1 MTPPT
6 SRPPGRPRIITPEV
20 EAEIARAAPHVHSR
34 RGRQNFHFRE
44 LAEEVLA
51 DDPRCA
57 WLTDGS
63 AKTTI
68 LTELGRFEDPDEM
81 RKAAR
86 AVCRARPRP
95 KVSDAAAMIRRRR
108 TGAAPQVDPQVL
120 EAQLARVTAAY
131 LRSHPGVTWG
141 AVQGAMDG
149 VLEKISESLP
159 EGKGGEAQ
167 SARAIRRKMARLAG
181 LGMRDVVG
189 PRAQVELEAVPGVY
203 LVAQRVGGRWLP
215 LYPGNSGDVLD
226 RSKTLAPERWF
237 RRAPIRL
244 FVARTR
250 DMPDD
255 ERQDVENAIKA
266 EFGLDDA

>member
-1 MTPPT
+1 MTTPS
-6 SRPPGRPRIITPEV
+6 SRPPGRPRVIPPEV
-20 EAEIARAAPHVHSR
+20 EEEIALAAPHVRTR
-34 RGRQNFHFRE
+34 RGRQNVYYRA
-44 LAEEVLA
+44 LAEEALS

-57 WLTDGS
+57 WLAEGT
-63 AKTTI
+63 AKNTI
-68 LTELGRFEDPDEM
+68 LAELGRFENPSAM

-86 AVCRARPRP
+86 AVCRTRPRP
-95 KVSDAAAMIRRRR
+95 KVSDAVAMIRRRR

-120 EAQLARVTAAY
+120 EAQLASVTDAY
-131 LRSHPGVTWG
+131 LAAHPGVTW
-141 AVQGAMDG
+141 AEVQGAMDG
-149 VLEKISESLP
+149 VLEKISEILP

-189 PRAQVELEAVPGVY
+189 PRAQAELKAAPGVY
-203 LVAQRVGGRWLP
+203 LVALGAGGRWLP
-215 LYPGNSGDVLD
+215 LYPGNSRDVLD

-244 FVARTR
+244 FVAHTG

-255 ERQDVENAIKA
+255 ERQDVEDAVKA
-266 EFGLDDA
+266 EFGLDE